1 MEQERRYMHVQ
12 VPWWRDM
19 LMYWLEDQVTITFH
33 SMEKPS
39 ADREKVIASLKLDD
53 LNGFLEVR
61 GFKINSCTEKDL
73 PYDPDEK
80 GVPYHN
86 GDLNSLCGKYLFSS
100 SSDEGTI
107 VVGFFTVESYEMHHP
122 VQGMTTSHGSS
133 DTHGGG
139 ESNARQVVNII
150 NYNLEKLRQ
159 EAKIPVGAAMPN
171 WLGGATCFTHGCS
184 FVPIPVQNVDSCDSP
199 NCWSIELPDLSDK
212 MQSMQGNGVTM
223 FLLDTMPVPEQ
234 ITQAAK
240 EAGGRN
246 LLLQDIAE
254 QIEAKSILARHQTL
268 PEMLWES
275 ADDQLV
281 TGRDIF
287 GRAAGFYMPEHGL
300 FVAGIMRDLAPE
312 AKIEWVRVLNDFGV
326 GDIHTLIHAL
336 EKIHNRM
343 ATGDLRN
350 KHVVINIAL
359 VVMPPHD
366 ELPQLWF
373 SDDGCFQAGDLGSMM
388 YNLDLLSTPLHMVIQ
403 SLSGLGAVIVAAAGN
418 DSNTPDMPMRMGPR
432 YPAAFPEVISVGAVD
447 NSNLPAFYSDYPSLP
462 PNHNGIATYGGG
474 FPRAKTSSL
483 DVDPDDVTLV
493 EPATPIDALRGLY
506 CSPVFPALSANH
518 QGKSYEPPTKS
529 GWAYWPGTSFATPI
543 ISAVA
548 ARVLEQMGP
557 RTMNMP
563 AHLWAAEVQ
572 WAITTAEG
580 QKTMLTN
587 EASLPVQPTFGV
599 SVLKAEQ
606 KCKEHKRKR
615 S

>member
-1 MEQERRYMHVQ
+1 MEQERKYMHVQ

-19 LMYWLEDQVTITFH
+19 LMYWLEDQVAITFH
-33 SMEKPS
+33 SEEKPS
-39 ADREKVIASLKLDD
+39 AGREKIIASLKLDD

-61 GFKINSCTEKDL
+61 GFTINSCTEKDL
-73 PYDPDEK
+73 PHDPGEK
-80 GVPYHN
+80 SEPCHN
-86 GDLNSLCGKYLFSS
+86 GGLNSLCGKYLFSS
-100 SSDEGTI
+100 PSDQGTI
-107 VVGFFTVESYEMHHP
+107 VVGFFTVEPHEMHHP
-122 VQGMTTSHGSS
+122 MQGMTTSHGSS
-133 DTHGGG
+133 GSNGGG
-139 ESNARQVVNII
+139 ESNTRQIVNII

-159 EAKIPVGAAMPN
+159 EAKIPVVAAMPN

-184 FVPIPVQNVDSCDSP
+184 FVPIAVQNGDPCDSP
-199 NCWSIELPDLSDK
+199 NCWTIELPDLSDT

-223 FLLDTMPVPEQ
+223 FLLDTMPITEQ
-234 ITQAAK
+234 ITQAS
-240 EAGGRN
+240 EDAGGRN
-246 LLLQDIAE
+246 LLLQDIAVQMKAE
-254 QIEAKSILARHQTL
+254 SIVARHQTL
-268 PEMLWES
+268 PEKLWED

-300 FVAGIMRDLAPE
+300 FVAGILRDLARE

-350 KHVVINIAL
+350 QPVVINIAL

-373 SDDGCFQAGDLGSMM
+373 CDDGSFEAGDLGPMM
-388 YNLDLLSTPLHMVIQ
+388 YNLDLLNTPLHMVIQ
-403 SLSGLGAVIVAAAGN
+403 SLTGLGAVIVAAAGN

-432 YPAAFPEVISVGAVD
+432 NPAAFPEVISVGAVD

-462 PNHNGIATYGGG
+462 PYHNGIATYGGG
-474 FPRAKTSSL
+474 FPMAKTSSL
-483 DVDPDDVTLV
+483 DVDPNDVTSV
-493 EPATPIDALRGLY
+493 EPATPVDALRGIY
-506 CSPVFPALSANH
+506 CSPVFPALSAND

-548 ARVLEQMGP
+548 ARVLEQMGSS
-557 RTMNMP
+557 TM
-563 AHLWAAEVQ
+563 HLPTHLRPSQVQ

-580 QKTMLTN
+580 QEKMLTSK
-587 EASLPVQPTFGV
+587 APLPIQPMFGV
-599 SVLKAEQ
+599 SVLRAKQ
-606 KCKEHKRKR
+606 KCNEYKRKR
-615 S
+615 V